1 MTLKVEAIVGSAY
14 VNGDLG
20 KFPVIVNDGDEVIV
34 SAYSQD
40 DRPSFLYYTLVGQA
54 LGGYIKGNGLYPKK
68 DFMIKEG
75 QSTQHDIFKIVG
87 S

>member
-1 MTLKVEAIVGSAY
+1 MPLKVEAIVGGGY

-34 SAYSQD
+34 SAHPQD
-40 DRPSFLYYTLVGQA
+40 DRPSYLYYTLVGQA
-54 LGGYIKGNGLYPKK
+54 LGGYIKGNGLYPKE
-68 DFMIKEG
+68 DFEIKRG
-75 QSTQHDIFKIVG
+75 QSTQHDIFTIIG